1 MRKILLVIIVLC
13 TAGITYAQTYSLQ
26 DLEAQFLQNNSLLI
40 ANKFNVSKADAQIIQ
55 EKVWQNPTFEIS
67 EVNLWKNSS
76 AEELPY
82 LFGKYGQHQ
91 QISFELEQVIETAGK
106 RKKRVSLKNLEKNS
120 ALFDY
125 EELLRELKKEL
136 RLSYYTLARIRN
148 EEIQLSNMID
158 LFSQMSEQY
167 ERQSNL
173 KNVRKADYYRIQTEM
188 LGLKKE
194 QIDLENDKIEAL
206 SQLRILTNV
215 LSLEIN
221 QIAFPT
227 TATSKLTSLLP
238 YDILAEAKTQ
248 NIGLLRQENDIN
260 IAKGQL
266 SIEKAERVPN
276 VAVKLGYDR
285 GGNIMRD
292 FVGLGASMDIP
303 VFNRNKGNIKTA
315 EYEIQQQQMLH
326 TALQNQLD
334 LSIKQLENQVRRL
347 ELSLQNWPSTQMID
361 QEKMIENYQKHLQN
375 KEVTLME
382 FIDFIQ
388 SYREA
393 KQSYFEIE
401 ETYHKT
407 FEELQYIVGKDF

>member
-82 LFGKYGQHQ
+82 LFDKYGQHQ

-393 KQSYFEIE
+393 KQSYFEVE